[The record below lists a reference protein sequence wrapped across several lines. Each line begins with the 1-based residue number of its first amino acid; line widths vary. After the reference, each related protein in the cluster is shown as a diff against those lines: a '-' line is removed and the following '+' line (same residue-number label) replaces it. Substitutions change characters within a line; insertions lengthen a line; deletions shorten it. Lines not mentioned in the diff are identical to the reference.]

1 MNKKYSSYRNGLE
14 IGDLVYYGSSNSF
27 FFKYAGKYNGLVL
40 DREFLFKKDTR
51 FGVRSFFK
59 YMMLNIETQQ
69 IIEVETQNIKVLKTI
84 KGK

>member
-27 FFKYAGKYNGLVL
+27 FFKYTGKYNGLVL

-69 IIEVETQNIKVLKTI
+69 IIEVKTQNIKVLKTI